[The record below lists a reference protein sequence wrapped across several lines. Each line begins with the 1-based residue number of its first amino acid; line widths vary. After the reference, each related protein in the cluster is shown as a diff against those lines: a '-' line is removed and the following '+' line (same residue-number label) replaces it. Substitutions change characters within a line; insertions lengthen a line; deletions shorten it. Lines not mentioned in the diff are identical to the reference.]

1 MPMFGAGY
9 ARWKRTW
16 AFPMPRRVAVSIA
29 FLLAM
34 AVSASAAD
42 ALALARRLVSYT
54 GGVGAVLHNFES
66 GLAAQ
71 TAAPDVF
78 LQSFQQAMTDN
89 QAAIAAEDEKLAQ
102 IYSHLYPVDQMEAE
116 IAFYESPEA
125 QELMRKSRETYGV
138 VVWPDPGAPGVTP
151 EQGAA
156 LVKFHSLVKQRA
168 ALAAKNADASDAI
181 MAAETD
187 LLVKV
192 RAAAFANYC
201 KLRDCN
207 AEKVILPT
215 Q

>member
-1 MPMFGAGY
+1 MP
-9 ARWKRTW
+9 KRFT
-16 AFPMPRRVAVSIA
+16 VSIA
-29 FLLAM
+29 ILLAM
-34 AVSASAAD
+34 AVSAHAAD
-42 ALALARRLVSYT
+42 ALALARSLVSYT

-78 LQSFQQAMTDN
+78 LQSFQQALADN
-89 QAAIAAEDEKLAQ
+89 QMAIAAEDEKLAQ
-102 IYSHLYPVDQMEAE
+102 VYSRLYPVDQMEAE

-125 QELMRKSRETYGV
+125 QDIMRKSRETYGV
-138 VVWPDPGAPGVTP
+138 LVWPDPGAPGVTP

-156 LVKFHSLVKQRA
+156 LMKFHALVRQRA

-187 LLVKV
+187 ILVKV

-207 AEKVILPT
+207 AEKVTIPP